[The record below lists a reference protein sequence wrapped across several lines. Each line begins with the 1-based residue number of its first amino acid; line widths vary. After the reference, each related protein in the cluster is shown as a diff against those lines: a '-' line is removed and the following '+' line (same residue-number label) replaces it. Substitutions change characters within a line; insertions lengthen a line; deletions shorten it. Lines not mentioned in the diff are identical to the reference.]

1 MISHKSMPGMPDDR
15 SNTFVDT
22 VCHTSSFGEHLMD
35 EKCHYNEILQLL
47 NKSSTCTTIF
57 PLPFGADF
65 KVNTSTP
72 PPIFRITNYVDRL
85 KNVGCQQVYDQYTV
99 KAIHEA
105 IASGNLMKP
114 KYTIS
119 PMNTSIQ
126 FFSPTFA
133 TKYPIIPNIPLL
145 AAPFTP
151 RVNIQYTYSIS
162 HDMVDIVKHAALPA
176 NFNWMDNIDIT
187 RPTDQGTC
195 GSCWAVAA
203 STALSDVFVAS
214 KRITNP
220 NLSPGYILSCYPQ
233 QQCAGGNP
241 FLAIRDM
248 ELHGARSTDCIPNTL
263 PIQPC
268 KCHKEGAAYY
278 PDETRAI
285 CIPPNLSTYAQDE
298 AEVIQSYLNSLYG
311 TDKTADLS
319 KETPETIQQII
330 KHHMYTHGPVVT
342 GFHVFKNFM
351 KGDFRETND
360 VYIETEAYQGV
371 EGVDYS
377 QLDRDWIGSHAVV
390 IVGWGEI
397 PIKGVNVPY
406 WICRNSWG
414 ELWGERGLFRI
425 AMYGT
430 TPFHNRVS
438 QFEYPS
444 LIVSD
449 NGYGVCGG
457 VLLLKAGRIQEQV
470 NNLSISKLNSFNKTK
485 RLILL
490 LFLIIMGITILMTT
504 IITTL
509 SIQALLIIIILYTV
523 LVLFYFLR

>member
-1 MISHKSMPGMPDDR
+1 MIAHKHMPDDTTNT

-22 VCHTSSFGEHLMD
+22 VCKTSSFAEHLMD
-35 EKCHYNEILQLL
+35 EKCHYNEIIQLL

-57 PLPFGADF
+57 PLPFGADM
-65 KVNTSTP
+65 KVHAATP
-72 PPIFRITNYVDRL
+72 PPIFRITNYVERL
-85 KNVGCQQVYDQYTV
+85 KSLGCQQVYDQYTV

-126 FFSPTFA
+126 FFSPTFV
-133 TKYPIIPNIPLL
+133 TKYPIIQNV
-145 AAPFTP
+145 APFAP
-151 RVNIQYTYSIS
+151 RINIQYTYSIS
-162 HDMVDIVKHAALPA
+162 NDMVNIVKHTAMPT
-176 NFNWMDNIDIT
+176 NFNWMDNVDIT

-214 KRITNP
+214 KRMSNP
-220 NLSPGYILSCYPQ
+220 NISAGYILSCYPQ

-248 ELHGARSTDCIPNTL
+248 ELHGARTTDCIPNTL
-263 PIQPC
+263 PIEKC
-268 KCHKEGAAYY
+268 KCHKEGPAYY

-285 CIPPNLSTYAQDE
+285 CIPPNLSTYTQDE

-330 KHHMYTHGPVVT
+330 KHHMYTHGPVIT

-360 VYIETEAYQGV
+360 VYIETETYQGV

-414 ELWGERGLFRI
+414 ELWGDRGLFRI

-457 VLLLKAGRIQEQV
+457 VLLLKAGRIQNPVKETINV
-470 NNLSISKLNSFNKTK
+470 SYVSTHHK
-485 RLILL
+485 RRFILL
-490 LFLIIMGITILMTT
+490 LFLIVMGITILMTT

-509 SIQALLIIIILYTV
+509 SIQALLIIIILYAV
-523 LVLFYFLR
+523 LLLFYFIR

>member
-1 MISHKSMPGMPDDR
+1 MP
-15 SNTFVDT
+15 V
-22 VCHTSSFGEHLMD
+22 HTSM
-35 EKCHYNEILQLL
+35 
-47 NKSSTCTTIF
+47 
-57 PLPFGADF
+57 
-65 KVNTSTP
+65 P

-85 KNVGCQQVYDQYTV
+85 KNAACQQVYDQYIV

-114 KYTIS
+114 KYTIA

-126 FFSPTFA
+126 FFSPTFV
-133 TKYPIIPNIPLL
+133 TKYPATPITLS
-145 AAPFTP
+145 APFTS
-151 RVNIQYTYSIS
+151 RVNVLYTYSIGN
-162 HDMVDIVKHAALPA
+162 DMVNIIKNTALPT
-176 NFNWMDNIDIT
+176 NFNWMDNMDIT

-214 KRITNP
+214 KRMTNP

-233 QQCAGGNP
+233 QQCSGGNP

-248 ELHGARSTDCIPNTL
+248 ELHGARNIDCIPSTL

-268 KCHKEGAAYY
+268 KCIKEGPAYY

-285 CIPPNLSTYAQDE
+285 CIPPELSKYTQDE
-298 AEVIQSYLNSLYG
+298 AELIQSYLNSLYG

-319 KETPETIQQII
+319 KESPDTIQNII
-330 KHHMYTHGPVVT
+330 KHHMYTHGPVIS

-360 VYIETEAYQGV
+360 VYIETETYQGV
-371 EGVDYS
+371 EGIDYS
-377 QLDRDWIGSHAVV
+377 QLDRDWIGSHAIV
-390 IVGWGEI
+390 IVGWGEV
-397 PIKGVNVPY
+397 PVKGVNVPY

-414 ELWGERGLFRI
+414 ELWGEHGLFRI
-425 AMYGT
+425 SMYGT

-444 LIVSD
+444 LIVSE

-457 VLLLKAGRIQEQV
+457 VLLLKAGHIDKV
-470 NNLSISKLNSFNKTK
+470 TDTYASVLSPYHKTK

-490 LFLIIMGITILMTT
+490 LFLIIMGITILLIT

-509 SIQALLIIIILYTV
+509 SIQALVIIIVLYVV
-523 LVLFYFLR
+523 LLIFFII